1 MLFNSLNFLLFF
13 PVVCL
18 AYFAI
23 PARHVRV
30 RNGMLLAASYYFYMN
45 WHAEYALLLLAT
57 TVVTYV
63 AAIGVARAADCAR
76 RRRTWFASG
85 CALALSGLFVFKYLG
100 FVGENVER
108 LFSAL
113 GIGIA
118 LPDFALLLPVGIS
131 FFTFQALGY
140 LIDVRRGTT
149 KAETD
154 FMTFALFLS
163 FFPQLV
169 AGPIERSSN
178 LLPQFRERHTVD
190 YERVMAG
197 IEMMVWGY
205 FLKLALADRCAIYVD
220 AVYNASTL
228 QSGIAYAVAS
238 VLFTFQIYGDFAG
251 YSLIAIGASRVLG
264 FRLMDNFRAPYLSA
278 SLGEFWQRWHISLS
292 TWFRDYVYIPLGG
305 NRRSRPRCY
314 ANLLATFAVSGIWHG
329 ANWTF
334 AAWGVLHGA
343 GLCIEK
349 ALGIAKRRYKGI
361 RRVAHVVLTFVVV
374 NLLWIF
380 FRSDSIDRAFT
391 IIRRMLT
398 NFDMPYIP
406 LTVLVLS
413 AFAIAVVLLKEIAEE
428 RGFKLRATD
437 RRNAIVRHAMISAT
451 IVYVILFGVLGGDQF
466 IYFQF

>member
-23 PARHVRV
+23 PARTGRV

-63 AAIGVARAADCAR
+63 AAIGVERGGNAQR
-76 RRRTWFASG
+76 RRIWFASG
-85 CALALSGLFVFKYLG
+85 CVLALAGLFVFKYSG
-100 FVGENVER
+100 FVADNVEQ
-108 LFSAL
+108 LLSAL

-140 LIDVRRGTT
+140 LIDVHRGTT

-197 IEMMVWGY
+197 VEMMVWGY

-220 AVYNASTL
+220 AVYNAQTI
-228 QSGIAYAVAS
+228 QSGIAYTVAS

-305 NRRSRPRCY
+305 NRRGRLRCY
-314 ANLLATFAVSGIWHG
+314 LNLLVTFTVSGIWHG

-334 AAWGVLHGA
+334 AAWGVLHGT

-349 ALGIAKRRYKGI
+349 ALGIAKKSNKGI
-361 RRVAHVVLTFVVV
+361 RRTVHIALTFVAV

-380 FRSDSIDRAFT
+380 FRADSIDMAFT
-391 IIRRMLT
+391 IIGRMLT
-398 NFDMPYIP
+398 NFDVPYIP

-413 AFAIAVVLLKEIAEE
+413 AFAIAVVLTKEIAEE
-428 RGFKLRATD
+428 RGIKLFATT
-437 RRNAIVRHAMISAT
+437 RRNAVVRHAMMSAT
-451 IVYVILFGVLGGDQF
+451 IAYIILFGVLGGDQF

>member
-23 PARHVRV
+23 PARLVRV

-63 AAIGVARAADCAR
+63 AAIGVERGGNAQR
-76 RRRTWFASG
+76 RRIWFASG
-85 CALALSGLFVFKYLG
+85 CVLALTGLFVFKYSG
-100 FVGENVER
+100 FVADNVEQ
-108 LFSAL
+108 LLSAL

-140 LIDVRRGTT
+140 LIDVHRGTT

-197 IEMMVWGY
+197 VEMMVWGY

-220 AVYNASTL
+220 AVYNAQTI
-228 QSGIAYAVAS
+228 QSGIAYTVAS

-305 NRRSRPRCY
+305 NRRGRLRCY
-314 ANLLATFAVSGIWHG
+314 LNMLVTFTVSGIWHG

-334 AAWGVLHGA
+334 AAWGVLHGT

-349 ALGIAKRRYKGI
+349 ALGIAKKSYKGI
-361 RRVAHVVLTFVVV
+361 RRTLHVALTFVAV

-380 FRSDSIDRAFT
+380 FRADSIDMAFT
-391 IIRRMLT
+391 IIGRMLT
-398 NFDMPYIP
+398 NFDVPYIP

-413 AFAIAVVLLKEIAEE
+413 AFAIAVVLTKEIAEE
-428 RGFKLRATD
+428 RGIELFATT
-437 RRNAIVRHAMISAT
+437 RRNAVVRHAMTSVT
-451 IVYVILFGVLGGDQF
+451 IAYVILFGVLGGDQF

>member
-23 PARHVRV
+23 PARTGRV

-63 AAIGVARAADCAR
+63 AAIGVERGGNAQR
-76 RRRTWFASG
+76 RRIWFASG
-85 CALALSGLFVFKYLG
+85 CVLALTGLFVFKYSG
-100 FVGENVER
+100 FVADNVEQ
-108 LFSAL
+108 LLSAL

-140 LIDVRRGTT
+140 LIDVHRGTT

-197 IEMMVWGY
+197 VEMMVWGY

-220 AVYNASTL
+220 AVYNAQTI
-228 QSGIAYAVAS
+228 QSGIAYTVAS

-305 NRRSRPRCY
+305 NRRGRLRCY
-314 ANLLATFAVSGIWHG
+314 LNLLVTFTVSGIWHG
-329 ANWTF
+329 ASWTF
-334 AAWGVLHGA
+334 AAWGVLHGT

-349 ALGIAKRRYKGI
+349 ALGIAKKSYKGI
-361 RRVAHVVLTFVVV
+361 RRTVHVALTFVAV

-380 FRSDSIDRAFT
+380 FRADSIDMAFT
-391 IIRRMLT
+391 IIGRMLT
-398 NFDMPYIP
+398 NFDVPYIP

-413 AFAIAVVLLKEIAEE
+413 AFAIAVVLTKEIAEE
-428 RGFKLRATD
+428 RGIKLFATT
-437 RRNAIVRHAMISAT
+437 RRNAVVRHAMTSVT
-451 IVYVILFGVLGGDQF
+451 IAYIILFGVLGGDQF

>member
-23 PARHVRV
+23 PARTGRV

-63 AAIGVARAADCAR
+63 AAIGVERGGNAQR
-76 RRRTWFASG
+76 RRIWFASG
-85 CALALSGLFVFKYLG
+85 CVLALTGLFVFKYSG
-100 FVGENVER
+100 FVADNVEQ
-108 LFSAL
+108 LLSAL

-140 LIDVRRGTT
+140 LIDVHRGTT

-197 IEMMVWGY
+197 VEMMVWGY
-205 FLKLALADRCAIYVD
+205 FLKLALADRCAICVD
-220 AVYNASTL
+220 AVYNAQTI
-228 QSGIAYAVAS
+228 QSGIAYTVAS

-305 NRRSRPRCY
+305 NRRGRLRCY
-314 ANLLATFAVSGIWHG
+314 LNLLVTFTVSGIWHG

-334 AAWGVLHGA
+334 AAWGVLHGT

-349 ALGIAKRRYKGI
+349 ALGIAKKSYKGI
-361 RRVAHVVLTFVVV
+361 RRTVHVALTFVAV

-380 FRSDSIDRAFT
+380 FRADSIDMAFT
-391 IIRRMLT
+391 IIGRMLT
-398 NFDMPYIP
+398 NFDVPYIP

-413 AFAIAVVLLKEIAEE
+413 AFAIAVVLTKEIAEE
-428 RGFKLRATD
+428 RGIKLFATT
-437 RRNAIVRHAMISAT
+437 RRNAVVRHVVTSVT
-451 IVYVILFGVLGGDQF
+451 IAYVILFGVLGGDQF

>member
-23 PARHVRV
+23 PARTGRV

-63 AAIGVARAADCAR
+63 AAIGVERGSNAQR
-76 RRRTWFASG
+76 RRIWFASG
-85 CALALSGLFVFKYLG
+85 CVLALTGLFVFKYSG
-100 FVGENVER
+100 FVADNVEQ
-108 LFSAL
+108 LLSAL

-140 LIDVRRGTT
+140 LIDVHRGTT

-197 IEMMVWGY
+197 VEMMVWGY

-220 AVYNASTL
+220 AVYNAQTI
-228 QSGIAYAVAS
+228 QSGIAYTVAS

-305 NRRSRPRCY
+305 NRRGRLRCY
-314 ANLLATFAVSGIWHG
+314 LNLLVTFTVSGIWHG

-334 AAWGVLHGA
+334 AAWGVLHGT

-349 ALGIAKRRYKGI
+349 ALGIAKKSYKGI
-361 RRVAHVVLTFVVV
+361 RRTVHVALTFVAV

-380 FRSDSIDRAFT
+380 FRADSIDMAFT
-391 IIRRMLT
+391 IIGRMLT
-398 NFDMPYIP
+398 NFDVPYIP

-413 AFAIAVVLLKEIAEE
+413 AFAIAVVLTKEIAEE
-428 RGFKLRATD
+428 RGIKLFATT
-437 RRNAIVRHAMISAT
+437 RRNAVVRHAMTSVT
-451 IVYVILFGVLGGDQF
+451 IAYVILFGVLGGDQF

>member
-23 PARHVRV
+23 PARLVRV

-63 AAIGVARAADCAR
+63 AAIGVERGGNAQR
-76 RRRTWFASG
+76 RRIWFASG
-85 CALALSGLFVFKYLG
+85 CVLALAGLFVFKYSG
-100 FVGENVER
+100 FVADNVEQ
-108 LFSAL
+108 LLSAL

-140 LIDVRRGTT
+140 LIDVHRGTT

-190 YERVMAG
+190 YKRVMAG
-197 IEMMVWGY
+197 VEMMVWGY

-220 AVYNASTL
+220 AVYNAQTI
-228 QSGIAYAVAS
+228 QSGIAYTVAS

-305 NRRSRPRCY
+305 NRRGRLRCY
-314 ANLLATFAVSGIWHG
+314 LNLLVTFTVSGIWHG

-334 AAWGVLHGA
+334 AAWGVLHGT

-349 ALGIAKRRYKGI
+349 ALGIAKKSYKGI
-361 RRVAHVVLTFVVV
+361 RRMVHVALTFVAVD
-374 NLLWIF
+374 LLWIF
-380 FRSDSIDRAFT
+380 FRADSIDMAFT
-391 IIRRMLT
+391 IIGRMLT
-398 NFDMPYIP
+398 NFDVPYIP

-413 AFAIAVVLLKEIAEE
+413 AFAIAVVLTKEIAEE
-428 RGFKLRATD
+428 RGIKLFATT
-437 RRNAIVRHAMISAT
+437 RRNAVVRHAMTSVT
-451 IVYVILFGVLGGDQF
+451 IAYIILFGVLGGDQF

>member
-23 PARHVRV
+23 PARQVRV

-57 TVVTYV
+57 TAVTYV
-63 AAIGVARAADCAR
+63 AAIGVERAADNAR
-76 RRRTWFASG
+76 RRRIWFASG
-85 CALALSGLFVFKYLG
+85 CTLALSGLFVFKYLG

-190 YERVMAG
+190 YERVTAG

-205 FLKLALADRCAIYVD
+205 
-220 AVYNASTL
+220 SW
-228 QSGIAYAVAS
+228 
-238 VLFTFQIYGDFAG
+238 
-251 YSLIAIGASRVLG
+251 
-264 FRLMDNFRAPYLSA
+264 RLPTVAPYTSTPSTTQRRCSRA
-278 SLGEFWQRWHISLS
+278 SPTRLRRCFS
-292 TWFRDYVYIPLGG
+292 
-305 NRRSRPRCY
+305 RSRFT
-314 ANLLATFAVSGIWHG
+314 ATSPA
-329 ANWTF
+329 
-334 AAWGVLHGA
+334 
-343 GLCIEK
+343 
-349 ALGIAKRRYKGI
+349 I
-361 RRVAHVVLTFVVV
+361 R
-374 NLLWIF
+374 
-380 FRSDSIDRAFT
+380 
-391 IIRRMLT
+391 
-398 NFDMPYIP
+398 
-406 LTVLVLS
+406 
-413 AFAIAVVLLKEIAEE
+413 
-428 RGFKLRATD
+428 
-437 RRNAIVRHAMISAT
+437 
-451 IVYVILFGVLGGDQF
+451 
-466 IYFQF
+466 

>member
-23 PARHVRV
+23 PARTGRV

-63 AAIGVARAADCAR
+63 AAIGVERGSNAQR
-76 RRRTWFASG
+76 RRIWFASG
-85 CALALSGLFVFKYLG
+85 CVLALTGLFVFKYSG
-100 FVGENVER
+100 FVADNVEQ
-108 LFSAL
+108 LLSAL

-140 LIDVRRGTT
+140 LIDVHRGTT

-197 IEMMVWGY
+197 VEMMVWGY

-220 AVYNASTL
+220 AVYNAQTI
-228 QSGIAYAVAS
+228 QSGIAYTVAS

-305 NRRSRPRCY
+305 NRRGRLRCY
-314 ANLLATFAVSGIWHG
+314 LNLLVTFTVSGIWHG

-334 AAWGVLHGA
+334 AAWGVLHGT

-349 ALGIAKRRYKGI
+349 ALGIAKKSYKGI
-361 RRVAHVVLTFVVV
+361 RRTVHVALTFVAV

-380 FRSDSIDRAFT
+380 FRADSIDMAFT
-391 IIRRMLT
+391 IIGRMLT
-398 NFDMPYIP
+398 NFDVPYIP

-413 AFAIAVVLLKEIAEE
+413 AFAIAVVLTKEIAEE
-428 RGFKLRATD
+428 RGIKLFATT
-437 RRNAIVRHAMISAT
+437 RRNAVVRHAMMSAT
-451 IVYVILFGVLGGDQF
+451 IAYIILFGVLGGDQF

>member
-63 AAIGVARAADCAR
+63 AAIGVERGGNAQR
-76 RRRTWFASG
+76 RRIWFASG
-85 CALALSGLFVFKYLG
+85 CVLALTGLFVFKYSG
-100 FVGENVER
+100 FVADNVEQ
-108 LFSAL
+108 LLSAL
-113 GIGIA
+113 GIGIT

-140 LIDVRRGTT
+140 LIDVHRGTT

-197 IEMMVWGY
+197 VEMMVWGY

-220 AVYNASTL
+220 AVYNAQTI
-228 QSGIAYAVAS
+228 QSGIAYTVAS

-305 NRRSRPRCY
+305 NRRGRLRCY
-314 ANLLATFAVSGIWHG
+314 LNLLVTFTVSGIWHG

-334 AAWGVLHGA
+334 AAWGVLHGT

-349 ALGIAKRRYKGI
+349 ALGIAKKSYKGI
-361 RRVAHVVLTFVVV
+361 RRMVHVALTFVAV

-380 FRSDSIDRAFT
+380 FRADSIDMAFT
-391 IIRRMLT
+391 IIGRMLT
-398 NFDMPYIP
+398 NFDVPYIP

-413 AFAIAVVLLKEIAEE
+413 AFAIAVVLTKEIAEE
-428 RGFKLRATD
+428 RGIELFATT
-437 RRNAIVRHAMISAT
+437 RRNAVVRHAITSVT
-451 IVYVILFGVLGGDQF
+451 IAYVILFGVLGGDQF